1 MKMLTEEWIFREP
14 PPPKLYRPLGCSAC
28 ANTGFKGRLAVHEVM
43 TVTKELEHL
52 TALRKS
58 TRELNEL
65 AREQGMI
72 SLRQDGWAKVAQG
85 QTSVEELLRV
95 VA

>member
-1 MKMLTEEWIFREP
+1 MREDWIFREP
-14 PPPKLYRPLGCSAC
+14 PPPQLYKPIGCSAC
-28 ANTGFKGRLAVHEVM
+28 ANTGFKGRMAVHEVM
-43 TVTKELEHL
+43 TVSKELEHL

-72 SLRQDGWAKVAQG
+72 TLRQDGWAKVAQG